1 MSRILSL
8 LSWSTT
14 TPDEDTTSDE
24 SLKVDFAN
32 LMSLRVGSTMTNL
45 SSDLSSMASGRFNGS
60 DWRSRSPDNVGFL
73 STLGFQLEDM
83 FQFKGTPQGI
93 DHVMFQFKDMPCGF
107 KKNRVK
113 YKT

>member
-1 MSRILSL
+1 MAQIGDL
-8 LSWSTT
+8 
-14 TPDEDTTSDE
+14 E
-24 SLKVDFAN
+24 VQ
-32 LMSLRVGSTMTNL
+32 TM
-45 SSDLSSMASGRFNGS
+45 
-60 DWRSRSPDNVGFL
+60 WVFL

-93 DHVMFQFKDMPCGF
+93 DHVMFQLKDMPCGF